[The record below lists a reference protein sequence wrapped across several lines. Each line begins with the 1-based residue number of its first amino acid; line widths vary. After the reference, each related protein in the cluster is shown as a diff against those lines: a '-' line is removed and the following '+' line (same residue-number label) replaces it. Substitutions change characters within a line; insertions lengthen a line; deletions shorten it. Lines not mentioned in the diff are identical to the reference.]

1 MIEVYGIKELLA
13 DIRAAGD
20 VPLSVLQQMVLE
32 QSKVTEEALVYNAG
46 SMLKG
51 KYYQGDV
58 ASSVKAGRPRVT
70 RQGAT
75 VKIEFKGMAHG
86 NRIAEIAFINE
97 FGKKKQEARP
107 FIKKSIT
114 DSNEAAA
121 QAAKVVLDAWL
132 TSKHL

>member
-1 MIEVYGIKELLA
+1 MIEVYGIKELMA

-20 VPLSVLQQMVLE
+20 IPPNVLQQMVQE
-32 QSKVTEEALVYNAG
+32 QSKLTEEALIYNAG

-58 ASSVKAGRPRVT
+58 AASVKAGKPRVT

-86 NRIAEIAFINE
+86 NRVAEIAFINE
-97 FGKKKQEARP
+97 YGKTKQEPRP
-107 FIKKSIT
+107 FIKKSINDT
-114 DSNEAAA
+114 NEPAA

-132 TSKHL
+132 ASKHL